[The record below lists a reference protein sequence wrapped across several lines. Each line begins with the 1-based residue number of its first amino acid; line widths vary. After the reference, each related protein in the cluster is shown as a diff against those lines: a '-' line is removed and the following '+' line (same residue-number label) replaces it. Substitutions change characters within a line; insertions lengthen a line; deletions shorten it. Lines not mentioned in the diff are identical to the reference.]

1 MKLISLLLV
10 VLMTSLNVN
19 ASKTSSLSCGDE
31 DGVMQG
37 GVDILPWSVAKPFP
51 WDNINGFWKL
61 GDDDRS
67 YVRAKVQSVT
77 AARKILTLQVYGD
90 GICSRPFARGT
101 GYIDATEKNVVR
113 AILVDSQYR
122 YQMKLGLFDSRDLS
136 TSTNKCA
143 DKVMAVSMQV
153 VGRAAATGSSKPLDP
168 SIMETHNM
176 LLKKVTSDVSFKCDG
191 WYPN

>member
-10 VLMTSLNVN
+10 LLVVSFQAN
-19 ASKTSSLSCGDE
+19 ASRAASQLFCSDE
-31 DGVMQG
+31 DSVIQG

-61 GDDDRS
+61 GDDAGT
-67 YVRAKVQSVT
+67 YVRAKVQSST
-77 AARKILTLQVYGD
+77 TSRKILTLQIYGD
-90 GICSRPFARGT
+90 GICSRPYARGT

-113 AILVDSQYR
+113 AILLDSQYR

-136 TSTNKCA
+136 VSTNKCG
-143 DKVMAVSMQV
+143 DRIMAVSMQV
-153 VGRAAATGSSKPLDP
+153 VGRALIGGGSAKPIDP

-176 LLKKVTSDVSFKCDG
+176 ILKKVNSDASFKCER
-191 WYPN
+191 

>member
-1 MKLISLLLV
+1 MKLISLLM
-10 VLMTSLNVN
+10 VLLMVSAN
-19 ASKTSSLSCGDE
+19 ASASKSGSLSCGDE
-31 DGVMQG
+31 AGVMQG

-61 GDDDRS
+61 GDDVGT
-67 YVRAKVQSVT
+67 YVRAKVQSST

-136 TSTNKCA
+136 ASNNKCA
-143 DKVMAVSMQV
+143 EKVMAVAMQV
-153 VGRAAATGSSKPLDP
+153 VGRSTAAGSNKPIDP

-176 LLKKVTSDVSFKCDG
+176 LLKKVTSDVYFKCDN